1 LASLHPLPLP
11 IGSTA
16 DTHHSVT
23 ALAPMQDVTDLSFM
37 TTIGHYGCP
46 DYFFTEYFRVHE
58 TSRLDKHILK
68 SITENA
74 TDRPVFAQLI
84 GESIPDLVRTT
95 ELLSHYPIAGID
107 LNMGCPAPRI
117 YRKNVGGGLL
127 RDPDKIDQILGAL
140 RSIVPGRLTVK
151 MRIGFED
158 SNLFDQLLELIDR
171 HDIDL
176 LSLHGRTVKEMYHGA
191 VHYDLIAHAVQRL
204 RCPVFANGNISSAQ
218 AALAVLNQTQAA
230 GVMVG
235 RAAIRNPWIFS
246 QIRQAVAGQPVS
258 IVTLPE
264 VRDYID
270 RLYRMQKV
278 QDVPEKARMSH
289 LKMYLNYIGQGVD
302 PAGLFLRE
310 MRRAQ
315 TEVELFDICDRALL
329 DGGDRI
335 FADEPYAG
343 LFARPKSETNQF
355 VTNPS

>member
-1 LASLHPLPLP
+1 LP
-11 IGSTA
+11 IGPTS
-16 DTHHSVT
+16 DTNNAVT

-84 GESIPDLVRTT
+84 GESIPDLVRIVA
-95 ELLSHYPIAGID
+95 LLRHYPIAGID

-140 RSIVPGRLTVK
+140 RSVVSGRLTVK

-158 SNLFDQLLELIDR
+158 SHLFDRLLDLIDR

-176 LSLHGRTVKEMYHGA
+176 VSLHGRTVKEMYHGA
-191 VHYDLIAHAVQRL
+191 VNYDLIAQAVQRL
-204 RCPVFANGNISSAQ
+204 RCPVFANGNISSAR
-218 AALAVLNQTQAA
+218 AALAVLAQTQAA

-246 QIRQAVAGQPVS
+246 QIRQALAGQPIS

-302 PAGLFLRE
+302 PGGLFLRE

-315 TEVELFDICDRALL
+315 TEVELFDCCDRALL
-329 DGGDRI
+329 EGGNRI

-343 LFARPKSETNQF
+343 LFARPKSETTPL
-355 VTNPS
+355 VTHPG

>member
-1 LASLHPLPLP
+1 
-11 IGSTA
+11 
-16 DTHHSVT
+16 
-23 ALAPMQDVTDLSFM
+23 MQDVTDASFM

-68 SITENA
+68 SITDNR
-74 TDRPVFAQLI
+74 TDRPIFAQLI
-84 GESIPDLVRTT
+84 GESIPDLVRMA
-95 ELLSHYPIAGID
+95 ELLSHHPIAGID

-127 RDPDKIDQILGAL
+127 RDLDKVDQILGAL
-140 RSIVPGRLTVK
+140 RSVVPGRLSVK

-158 SNLFDQLLELIDR
+158 TNHFDRLLELIDR

-191 VHYDLIAHAVQRL
+191 VHYDLIGQAVQRL
-204 RCPVFANGNISSAQ
+204 RCPVLANGNISSAQ
-218 AALAVLNQTQAA
+218 AALAVLAQTRAA

-235 RAAIRNPWIFS
+235 RAAIRNPWIFK
-246 QIRQAVAGQPVS
+246 QIRQALAGQPVS
-258 IVTLPE
+258 IVTLSE

-289 LKMYLNYIGQGVD
+289 LKMYLNYIGQSVD
-302 PAGLFLRE
+302 PGGLFLRD

-329 DGGDRI
+329 DQGDRI

-343 LFARPKSETNQF
+343 LFARPKSEA
-355 VTNPS
+355 NPLATTPR